1 MGGMDERTRQRE
13 AVDRLMD
20 VTARVMD
27 FERDLP
33 RLRSDL
39 RSVTTIVLAME
50 QQIRKGAKAR
60 DDGTDTR

>member
-1 MGGMDERTRQRE
+1 
-13 AVDRLMD
+13 MD